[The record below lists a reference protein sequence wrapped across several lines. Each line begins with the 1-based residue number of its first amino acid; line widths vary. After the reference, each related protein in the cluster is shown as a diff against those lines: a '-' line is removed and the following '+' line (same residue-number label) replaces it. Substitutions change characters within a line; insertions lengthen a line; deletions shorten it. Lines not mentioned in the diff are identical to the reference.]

1 MTTSASQIERVLAKT
16 LRIPFTRWISG
27 VRFRLIEKLLCSV
40 FRRKYRPHWPRHIVD
55 HVTSFNIA
63 MGRANFPDEEKD
75 AGFCQLF
82 VESLEGPAVNWFSR
96 LPENSVN
103 SFNDL
108 SAAFLKHYI
117 MFIRQ
122 GATLIIN
129 AFVTNP
135 PTSFVSLTSFRPNS
149 VQTGGFRAVN
159 RLQRC
164 LIFEKSRTI
173 ARKPKRL
180 NCLYLEMK
188 YQYY

>member
-16 LRIPFTRWISG
+16 LRIPFTQWISG
-27 VRFRLIEKLLCSV
+27 VRFRLIERLLCTN
-40 FRRKYRPHWPRHIVD
+40 PTD

-122 GATLIIN
+122 GATLVIN

-188 YQYY
+188 YE